1 MLHNPTT
8 ALLVIDM
15 QRDFL
20 DPRGYAAMAGV
31 DVARL
36 RQTVAPVQALL
47 AAARATQVRVI
58 FTREGH
64 RPDLSDCPPAK
75 LARSRAAGAEIGST
89 GPLGRLLVRGE
100 WGHDLIDEMQPLP
113 GEFVI
118 DKPGYSAFH
127 QTDLDQIL
135 RAQGIQ
141 TLLVC
146 GVTTEVCVHT
156 TVRAATDHGY
166 HCITVA
172 DACAA
177 SEPHLQ
183 QPALDML
190 GVEGGI
196 FGGISTSA
204 ALMDQLQHPYQIQHL
219 SAQGTP

>member
-1 MLHNPTT
+1 MLDSQRT

-20 DPRGYAAMAGV
+20 DSRGYAALAGV

-36 RQTVAPVQALL
+36 RRTIAPVQALL
-47 AAARATQVRVI
+47 AAARAAGVRVI

-75 LARSRAAGAEIGST
+75 LARSRAAGAEIGSA

-100 WGHDLIDEMQPLP
+100 SGHDLIDEVLPLV
-113 GEFVI
+113 GEVVI

-135 RAQGIQ
+135 RAQGIH
-141 TLLVC
+141 TLVVC

-156 TVRAATDHGY
+156 TVRAATDHGF
-166 HCITVA
+166 HCITAA

-177 SEPHLQ
+177 SEPQLQ

-190 GVEGGI
+190 AVEGGI
-196 FGGISTSA
+196 FGEVSSSA
-204 ALMDQLQHPYQIQHL
+204 MLIARFNP
-219 SAQGTP
+219 SVQGAS

>member
-1 MLHNPTT
+1 MLDSQRT

-20 DPRGYAAMAGV
+20 DSRGYAALAGV

-36 RQTVAPVQALL
+36 RRTIAPVQALL
-47 AAARATQVRVI
+47 AAARAAGVRVI

-75 LARSRAAGAEIGST
+75 LARSRAAGAEIGSA

-100 WGHDLIDEMQPLP
+100 SGHDLIDEVLPLV
-113 GEFVI
+113 GEVVI

-135 RAQGIQ
+135 RAQGIH
-141 TLLVC
+141 TLVVC

-156 TVRAATDHGY
+156 TVRAATDHGF
-166 HCITVA
+166 HCITAA

-177 SEPHLQ
+177 SEPQLQ

-190 GVEGGI
+190 AVEGGI
-196 FGGISTSA
+196 FGEVSSSVMLINRFS
-204 ALMDQLQHPYQIQHL
+204 QHATQAKAP
-219 SAQGTP
+219 P

>member
-1 MLHNPTT
+1 MLESSTT

-20 DPRGYAAMAGV
+20 DLQGYAALAGV

-36 RQTVAPVQALL
+36 RLTIGPVQALL
-47 AAARATQVRVI
+47 AAARASGMRTL

-64 RPDLSDCPPAK
+64 RPDLSDCPPTK
-75 LARSRAAGAEIGST
+75 RARSRAAGAEIGSA

-100 WGHDLIDEMQPLP
+100 WGHDLIDEVQALP
-113 GEFVI
+113 GEVVI

-141 TLLVC
+141 TLIVC

-166 HCITVA
+166 HCITVR

-196 FGGISTSA
+196 FGEVSSSVMLINRFS
-204 ALMDQLQHPYQIQHL
+204 QHTTQAKAP
-219 SAQGTP
+219 P

>member
-1 MLHNPTT
+1 MLDSPST

-20 DPRGYAAMAGV
+20 DPRGYAALAGV

-36 RQTVAPVQALL
+36 RQTIAPVLVLL
-47 AAARATQVRVI
+47 AAARASGIRVI

-64 RPDLSDCPPAK
+64 RPDLSDCSPAK
-75 LARSRAAGAEIGST
+75 LARSRAAGAEIGSA

-100 WGHDLIDEMQPLP
+100 WGHDLIDEVQALP
-113 GEFVI
+113 GEVVI

-141 TLLVC
+141 TLIVC

-166 HCITVA
+166 HCITVR

-196 FGGISTSA
+196 FGEVSSSVMLINRFS
-204 ALMDQLQHPYQIQHL
+204 QHTTQAKAP
-219 SAQGTP
+219 P

>member
-1 MLHNPTT
+1 M
-8 ALLVIDM
+8 
-15 QRDFL
+15 
-20 DPRGYAAMAGV
+20 
-31 DVARL
+31 
-36 RQTVAPVQALL
+36 
-47 AAARATQVRVI
+47 
-58 FTREGH
+58 
-64 RPDLSDCPPAK
+64 
-75 LARSRAAGAEIGST
+75 
-89 GPLGRLLVRGE
+89 RGE
-100 WGHDLIDEMQPLP
+100 WGHDLIDEVQALP
-113 GEFVI
+113 GEVVI

-141 TLLVC
+141 TLIVC

-166 HCITVA
+166 HCITVR

-196 FGGISTSA
+196 FGEVSSSVMLTNRFS
-204 ALMDQLQHPYQIQHL
+204 QHTTQAKAP
-219 SAQGTP
+219 P

>member
-1 MLHNPTT
+1 M
-8 ALLVIDM
+8 VIDM

-20 DPRGYAAMAGV
+20 ELSGYAAMAGV
-31 DVARL
+31 DVSRL
-36 RQTVAPVQALL
+36 RQTIAPVQALL
-47 AAARATQVRVI
+47 AAARAAGVRVI

-64 RPDLSDCPPAK
+64 QPDLSDCPPDK
-75 LARSRAAGAEIGST
+75 LARSRAAGAEIGSI

-100 WGHDLIDEMQPLP
+100 WGHDLIDDIQPLG
-113 GEFVI
+113 GEIVI

-135 RAQGIQ
+135 RDQGIQ
-141 TLLVC
+141 TLVVC

-166 HCITVA
+166 HCITVG

-177 SEPHLQ
+177 SEPQLQ

-196 FGGISTSA
+196 FGDVSS
-204 ALMDQLQHPYQIQHL
+204 
-219 SAQGTP
+219 SAQLISRFNATLQATA

>member
-1 MLHNPTT
+1 MESQST

-20 DPRGYAAMAGV
+20 DPRGYAALAGV
-31 DVARL
+31 DVGRL
-36 RQTVAPVQALL
+36 RQAIAPVQALL
-47 AAARATQVRVI
+47 VAARVTGIRVI

-75 LARSRAAGAEIGST
+75 LARSRAAGAEIGSA

-100 WGHDLIDEMQPLP
+100 WGHDLIDEMQPLA
-113 GEFVI
+113 GEVII

-127 QTDLDQIL
+127 QTDLEQIL
-135 RAQGIQ
+135 RAQGIC
-141 TLLVC
+141 TLVVC

-166 HCITVA
+166 HCITVG

-177 SEPHLQ
+177 SEPQLQ
-183 QPALDML
+183 QSALDML

-196 FGGISTSA
+196 FGEVSSSAMLIQRFHST
-204 ALMDQLQHPYQIQHL
+204 LQ
-219 SAQGTP
+219 ATP

>member
-1 MLHNPTT
+1 MRMLHAPSTV
-8 ALLVIDM
+8 LLVIDM

-20 DPRGYAAMAGV
+20 DSRGYAAKAGV

-36 RQTVAPVQALL
+36 RQTIAPVQDLL
-47 AAARATQVRVI
+47 EAARAAGVRVI

-75 LARSRAAGAEIGST
+75 LARSRAAGAEIGSA

-100 WGHDLIDEMQPLP
+100 WGHDLIDEVQPL
-113 GEFVI
+113 ENEVVI

-141 TLLVC
+141 TLVVC

-166 HCITVA
+166 HCVTVL

-177 SEPHLQ
+177 SEPQLQ
-183 QPALDML
+183 QPAIDML

-196 FGGISTSA
+196 FGDVCSSDVLIKRFDPLVSKPI
-204 ALMDQLQHPYQIQHL
+204 L
-219 SAQGTP
+219 

>member
-1 MLHNPTT
+1 MLDIART

-20 DPRGYAAMAGV
+20 DPRGYAAQAGL
-31 DVARL
+31 DIHRM
-36 RQTVAPVQALL
+36 RRIIAPAQALL
-47 AAARATQVRVI
+47 AAARNRNMRVI

-64 RPDLSDCPPAK
+64 RPDLSDCPATK
-75 LARSRAAGAEIGST
+75 LARSRAAGAEIGFP

-100 WGHDLIDEMQPLP
+100 FGHDLIDECQAQP
-113 GEFVI
+113 GEVVI

-135 RAQGIQ
+135 RVQGIQ
-141 TLLVC
+141 VLLVC
-146 GVTTEVCVHT
+146 GATTEVCVHT
-156 TVRAATDHGY
+156 TVRAATDYGY

-177 SEPHLQ
+177 SEAHLQ

-190 GVEGGI
+190 LVEGGI
-196 FGGISTSA
+196 FGAVADCATVLKQWNASNEAIE
-204 ALMDQLQHPYQIQHL
+204 
-219 SAQGTP
+219 